1 MIAEGPPPEIATP
14 VVGRVIEDG
23 VIPELDIA
31 QEVLGSQARHKMYY
45 KQMVGQQLASNLC

>member
-31 QEVLGSQARHKMYY
+31 QEVLGLQARHKMYY
-45 KQMVGQQLASNLC
+45 KKMVGRQLASNLC